1 MTMPVRAKKKIHK
14 KIQKQ
19 SGFFRTVRIT
29 LLLLLLFAVAGDAW
43 LTQLR
48 STDWDEAL
56 WVSVYPINADGSA
69 ATADYIAGL
78 DDESFVPIAE
88 FMAREAQRYG
98 IPVTS
103 PMQVRLAPEVRERAP
118 APPANAQRLAVMG
131 WSLQM
136 RYWAWRT
143 ARAYAGP
150 PSDIQMF
157 VQYFDP
163 EQTDRVA
170 HSLGLQKGLLGV
182 VNAFASRTHSGQNN
196 VIIAHELLH
205 TVGATD
211 KYDLVNNQPL
221 YPHGYA
227 DPDQDP
233 LYPQTHAEI
242 MGGRIPLSE
251 TESEMPLSLNKTL
264 VGPETAAEINWLQ
277 PAS

>member
-1 MTMPVRAKKKIHK
+1 MTVRTQKRIHK
-14 KIQKQ
+14 KVQKQ
-19 SGFFRTVRIT
+19 GGFFRTVRIAV
-29 LLLLLLFAVAGDAW
+29 LLLLLFAVAGDAW
-43 LTQLR
+43 LTQRR

-69 ATADYIAGL
+69 ATADYIASL
-78 DDESFVPIAE
+78 DDESFTPIAD
-88 FMAREAQRYG
+88 FMAREAERYG
-98 IPVTS
+98 ITVAS
-103 PMQVRLAPEVRERAP
+103 PMQVRLAPEVRERPP
-118 APPANAQRLAVMG
+118 APPANGQRLAVMG

-143 ARAYAGP
+143 ARTYAGP
-150 PSDIQMF
+150 PSDIQVF

-163 EQTDRVA
+163 EETDRVA
-170 HSLGLQKGLLGV
+170 HSLGLQKGLIGV
-182 VNAFASRTHSGQNN
+182 VNAFASRKHSGQNN

-205 TVGATD
+205 TVGASD
-211 KYDLVNNQPL
+211 KYDLADSQPL

-233 LYPQTHAEI
+233 LYPQSRAEI

-251 TESEMPLSLNKTL
+251 TEADMPISLNKTL

>member
-1 MTMPVRAKKKIHK
+1 MAVRAQKKIHK
-14 KIQKQ
+14 KVQKQ
-19 SGFFRTVRIT
+19 GGFFRTVRIA

-48 STDWDEAL
+48 STDWDESL

-69 ATADYIAGL
+69 ATADYIASL
-78 DDESFVPIAE
+78 DNESFAPIAD
-88 FMAREAQRYG
+88 FMAREAERYG
-98 IPVTS
+98 ITVTS
-103 PMQVRLAPEVRERAP
+103 PMQVRLAPEVRERPP
-118 APPANAQRLAVMG
+118 APPANGQRLAVMG

-150 PSDIQMF
+150 PSDIQVF

-170 HSLGLQKGLLGV
+170 HSLGLQKGLIGV
-182 VNAFASRTHSGQNN
+182 VNAFASRKQSGQNN

-205 TVGATD
+205 TVGASD
-211 KYDLVNNQPL
+211 KYDPTNNQPL
-221 YPHGYA
+221 YPQGYA

-251 TESEMPLSLNKTL
+251 TEADMPISLNKTL

>member
-1 MTMPVRAKKKIHK
+1 MAVRAQKKIHK
-14 KIQKQ
+14 KVQKQ
-19 SGFFRTVRIT
+19 GGFFRTVRIA

-48 STDWDEAL
+48 STDWDESL

-69 ATADYIAGL
+69 ATADYIASL
-78 DDESFVPIAE
+78 DNESFAPIAD
-88 FMAREAQRYG
+88 FMAREAERYG
-98 IPVTS
+98 ITVTS
-103 PMQVRLAPEVRERAP
+103 PMQVRLAPEVRERPP
-118 APPANAQRLAVMG
+118 APPANGQRLAVMG

-150 PSDIQMF
+150 PSDILVF

-170 HSLGLQKGLLGV
+170 HSLGLQKGLIGV
-182 VNAFASRTHSGQNN
+182 VNAFASRKQSGQNN

-205 TVGATD
+205 TVGASD
-211 KYDLVNNQPL
+211 KYDPTNNQPL
-221 YPHGYA
+221 YPQGYA

-251 TESEMPLSLNKTL
+251 TEADMPISLNKTL
-264 VGPETAAEINWLQ
+264 VGPETAADINWLS
-277 PAS
+277 PAT

>member
-1 MTMPVRAKKKIHK
+1 MAVRAQKKTHK
-14 KIQKQ
+14 KVQKQ
-19 SGFFRTVRIT
+19 GGFFRTVRIAV
-29 LLLLLLFAVAGDAW
+29 LLLLLFAVAGDAW

-48 STDWDEAL
+48 STDWDESL
-56 WVSVYPINADGSA
+56 WVSVYPINADDSA
-69 ATADYIAGL
+69 ATADYIASL
-78 DDESFVPIAE
+78 DDESFTPIAD
-88 FMAREAQRYG
+88 FMAREAERYG
-98 IPVTS
+98 ITVTS
-103 PMQVRLAPEVRERAP
+103 PMQVRLAPEVRERPP
-118 APPANAQRLAVMG
+118 APPANGQRLAVMG

-150 PSDIQMF
+150 PSDIQVF

-170 HSLGLQKGLLGV
+170 HSLGLQKGLIGV
-182 VNAFASRTHSGQNN
+182 VNAFASRKHSGQNN

-205 TVGATD
+205 TVGASD
-211 KYDLVNNQPL
+211 KYDPANNQPL
-221 YPHGYA
+221 YPQGYA

-251 TESEMPLSLNKTL
+251 NEADMPISLNKTL